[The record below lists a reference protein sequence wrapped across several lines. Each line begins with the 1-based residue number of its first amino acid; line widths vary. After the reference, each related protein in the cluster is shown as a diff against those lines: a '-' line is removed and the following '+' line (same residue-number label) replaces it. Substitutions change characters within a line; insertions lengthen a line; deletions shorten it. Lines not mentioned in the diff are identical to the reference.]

1 MSKENKSTGTEVAT
15 ATQFT
20 QKDIPSL
27 IEKVN
32 EQISALKG
40 DKEKNQRITGE
51 MPVFGKVSNITDVAT
66 LRAAYAY
73 ITAKYAAVT
82 SHNDVFK
89 TAAPTIKLDAY
100 KEGNATLEQWQE
112 EIMIQFKEVVFKEQ
126 LEKLEKVKTLL
137 TNNLSEELKLQASLG
152 EIANILEIK

>member
-1 MSKENKSTGTEVAT
+1 MSKKATSTEVAV
-15 ATQFT
+15 ASQFT

-51 MPVFGKVSNITDVAT
+51 LPIFGKVSNISDVNT
-66 LRAAYAY
+66 LRSAYAY
-73 ITAKYAAVT
+73 IVKKYEAVN
-82 SHNDVFK
+82 SFNDVFK
-89 TAAPTIKLDAY
+89 SAAPTIKLNVY
-100 KEGNATLEQWQE
+100 KEGDATLEQWKE